1 MPLALSVGSEEAR
14 ACFTSASA
22 RRISSMATT
31 IVTFCASARWIAC
44 PKVRRW
50 SPGVCWASAALAG
63 VCAAPVRASKARTS
77 ASSARLKPW
86 LVLLGAGLRP
96 RLRLVL
102 LGAGLGPRLRLVL
115 LGAGLRPRLRA
126 WRSLSMNRSIRGC
139 AVGLFIVGCLP
150 LGEAIEHRIETRN
163 QEQRED
169 RRDGETPDD
178 GAGEG

>member
-115 LGAGLRPRLRA
+115 LGAGLRPRLR
-126 WRSLSMNRSIRGC
+126 L
-139 AVGLFIVGCLP
+139 VLL
-150 LGEAIEHRIETRN
+150 
-163 QEQRED
+163 
-169 RRDGETPDD
+169 
-178 GAGEG
+178 GAGLRPR